1 MMHFSPSTVISTN
14 LFIILNFLFDTTKL
28 SKSPN
33 KSVMP
38 PIGLVW
44 GNKTIH
50 NQMKAISI
58 LCAVSY
64 AILLI
69 TMCDMGV
76 WFWIASTAFAVTSL
90 VISNELDNI
99 ENQKK

>member
-1 MMHFSPSTVISTN
+1 
-14 LFIILNFLFDTTKL
+14 
-28 SKSPN
+28 
-33 KSVMP
+33 
-38 PIGLVW
+38 
-44 GNKTIH
+44 
-50 NQMKAISI
+50 MKAISI

-90 VISNELDNI
+90 VISNELDNMEQDLKEVKEQSDMWFDSFTRLQARHESSI
-99 ENQKK
+99 NALDNIVKLAKLK

>member
-1 MMHFSPSTVISTN
+1 
-14 LFIILNFLFDTTKL
+14 
-28 SKSPN
+28 
-33 KSVMP
+33 
-38 PIGLVW
+38 
-44 GNKTIH
+44 
-50 NQMKAISI
+50 MKAISI

-64 AILLI
+64 TILLI

>member
-1 MMHFSPSTVISTN
+1 MQ
-14 LFIILNFLFDTTKL
+14 
-28 SKSPN
+28 
-33 KSVMP
+33 

-44 GNKTIH
+44 GTKLIH

-76 WFWIASTAFAVTSL
+76 WFWIASAAFAVTSL

-99 ENQKK
+99 ENQKNKAMTTVEELQSMTHEDLCKTCTRTGTRP